1 MGGHSVSLGL
11 LIVYGPIV
19 QRIERKFPKL
29 QIWVRFP
36 VGLHKPSEKIDS
48 GGFSVVLPLLG
59 FSAGGFSA
67 DGFSAG
73 GFPYFYAI
81 CCTIL

>member
-11 LIVYGPIV
+11 LVVYGPIV

-36 VGLHKPSEKIDS
+36 VGLHKPSEKIAS
-48 GGFSVVLPLLG
+48 GGFSVGVLPLSG
-59 FSAGGFSA
+59 FSAG
-67 DGFSAG
+67 GFSAG

-81 CCTIL
+81 RCTIL